1 MKHLIYITLA
11 LLALASCTEENI
23 DLNTTD
29 YTVSI
34 VRECLS
40 PEELTPVNDSAL
52 VTLNIRGNIYQ
63 QYTDSLLTA
72 SFKDILPGTTTVTI
86 DYPGFSQTKYVVN
99 IVEKESQS
107 TSVSLIPSSGKYAA
121 ELSGVLAAAGTTI
134 PQDINVIITPQDTI
148 SNLVKHNGNGAISSV
163 YVESLSR
170 KVIAAKDGKFSAT
183 MPAISAGTGYTIVA
197 DDFIDPDTETLFECV
212 AQDITLYSGKKSVV
226 QIKYVQPE

>member
-1 MKHLIYITLA
+1 M
-11 LLALASCTEENI
+11 
-23 DLNTTD
+23 
-29 YTVSI
+29 
-34 VRECLS
+34 
-40 PEELTPVNDSAL
+40 
-52 VTLNIRGNIYQ
+52 
-63 QYTDSLLTA
+63 
-72 SFKDILPGTTTVTI
+72 
-86 DYPGFSQTKYVVN
+86 VN

-226 QIKYVQPE
+226 QIKYVQYKIHITGRTKHFINAFGEELVEDNASRAIRLASNATGGGSAFAAA